1 LLRLEATEADAGER
15 LDSFIRKKAPL
26 YSRTQW
32 QRLIELGEVFVNDAV
47 CASSYRV
54 SSGDVVTHEVG
65 EAPPVVPPEDVPIDL
80 IYQDEAVLVLNKPAG
95 LIVHPTV
102 EGRTGTLVNRLAAMG
117 VPLSTL
123 GGRLRPGVVHRLDGT
138 TSGVMVAAK
147 TDDAHER
154 LKQQFKERTI
164 GKVYLAVCAG
174 EPDLDGDVIDG
185 AIARHPRLRQRM
197 AVSPEGGRPA
207 KTTFEVLERYRG
219 FALVAAHPHT
229 GRTHQI
235 RVHLALV
242 GHPILGDT
250 KYGGP
255 MPRFS
260 DVGEIDGVDPRRRL
274 IKRTALHAQELA
286 FDHPVRGERMF
297 FRAPWPGDF
306 KRLVEAL
313 RRIAGG
319 LGAGGQGRAGKNI
332 KC

>member
-1 LLRLEATEADAGER
+1 MRSGGLTRLLRLEATEADAGER

-32 QRLIELGEVFVNDAV
+32 RRLIERGEVFVGDEV
-47 CASSYRV
+47 RPSSYRV

-65 EAPPVVPPEDVPIDL
+65 DPPPVVPPQDLPVDL
-80 IYQDEAVLVLNKPAG
+80 IYQDDAVLVVNKPAG

-102 EGRTGTLVNRLAAMG
+102 EGRVGTLANRLVAMG

-123 GGRLRPGVVHRLDGT
+123 GGRLRPGVVHRLDRT
-138 TSGVMVAAK
+138 TSGVMVVAK
-147 TDDAHER
+147 TDEAHER
-154 LKQQFKERTI
+154 LKQQFKDRTI
-164 GKVYLAVCAG
+164 EKTYHALCVG

-185 AIARHPRLRQRM
+185 AIGRHPRVRNRM
-197 AVSPEGGRPA
+197 AVTPDEGRPA

-219 FALVAAHPHT
+219 FALLAVHPHT

-242 GHPILGDT
+242 GHPLLGDT

-255 MPRFS
+255 MTRFS
-260 DVGEIDGVDPRRRL
+260 DLGETDHLDSHRRL
-274 IKRTALHAQELA
+274 IKRAALHAQELA
-286 FDHPVRGERMF
+286 FDHPTTDKRVF

-306 KRLVEAL
+306 KRAVDML
-313 RRIAGG
+313 RAARGSGG
-319 LGAGGQGRAGKNI
+319 
-332 KC
+332 